1 MTKNKKLESMQESNV
16 PGASKVVDFNAN
28 DPSQE
33 FSLNIDQK
41 LVDSLEADISKKK
54 DEIRSKVYAIS
65 CDSNVMDLYE
75 KYMTEEAEWNSTEAL
90 GVLEINRQIQ
100 KIKKDGIKDGVIYM
114 GALPLEASHYFI
126 SKAKGKGV
134 DSARNF
140 VSLYKAFDQALTD
153 TKQDAAVIK
162 DLEQQL
168 NAAMQGISLG

>member
-1 MTKNKKLESMQESNV
+1 
-16 PGASKVVDFNAN
+16 
-28 DPSQE
+28 
-33 FSLNIDQK
+33 
-41 LVDSLEADISKKK
+41 
-54 DEIRSKVYAIS
+54 
-65 CDSNVMDLYE
+65 
-75 KYMTEEAEWNSTEAL
+75 MTEEAEWNSTEAL